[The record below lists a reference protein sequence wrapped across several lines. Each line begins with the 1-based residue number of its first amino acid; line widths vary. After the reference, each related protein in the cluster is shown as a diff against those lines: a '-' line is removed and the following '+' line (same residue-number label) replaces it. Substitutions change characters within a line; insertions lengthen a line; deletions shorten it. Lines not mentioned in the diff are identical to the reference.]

1 MDHVM
6 SNFGSIKY
14 EAKLAVK
21 VSLLETENFELR
33 CQLVDK
39 LLMIKQSKTQ
49 IQENLFPTN
58 VSTTTNKVITSAQT
72 NDNIDSNND
81 NNNNI
86 SNNNCKKKNN
96 GNNNNNENKKNNS
109 STKEK
114 AVCNEKLQAQLQEI
128 RKERQNI
135 FQIFKRIKSRQTKLV
150 YHKEINQTE
159 VSILPTLI
167 IKLQM

>member
-6 SNFGSIKY
+6 SNFGNINYKA
-14 EAKLAVK
+14 ELEVK

-33 CQLVDK
+33 GQLMDK
-39 LLMIKQSKTQ
+39 LLIIKQSKT
-49 IQENLFPTN
+49 NSRSNPFPNN
-58 VSTTTNKVITSAQT
+58 VSTTTTMVTTSAQT
-72 NDNIDSNND
+72 NDNINSNND

-86 SNNNCKKKNN
+86 SNNNCKNKKND
-96 GNNNNNENKKNNS
+96 NNNNENEKNNN
-109 STKEK
+109 STNEK